1 MRHHR
6 VGLLY
11 FYILYTPSWQIW
23 QNCSQFEHGQ
33 KLSADIWSVY
43 LLLNENLIL
52 PYFTLLAMH
61 IGRLVL
67 QTTCGKT
74 KMMMTKMR
82 RRTMMKKTMT
92 ILIFSATQTRTI
104 TILAMMIMTKM
115 TMTKKTLMKANL
127 TTNHTWSNWRLS
139 DEAQKALDTLLAER
153 LAHREKDFGNARY
166 VRNLFEKVISHQAKR
181 LSRDGVNDQESLA
194 VLYAEDIYEWVA
206 TRLIW
211 LFIKWNAVQRRWWR
225 FRIVGWVRRK
235 KEKIRATSGANP

>member
-23 QNCSQFEHGQ
+23 LNCSQFEHGQ

-52 PYFTLLAMH
+52 PYFTLLAIH

-92 ILIFSATQTRTI
+92 ILIFSATQTM
-104 TILAMMIMTKM
+104 TILAMMIMT

-153 LAHREKDFGNARY
+153 LANREKDFGNARY

-181 LSRDGVNDQESLA
+181 LSRDGVNDHDSLA
-194 VLYAEDIYEWVA
+194 VLCAEDIYEWVVDTPNLMIYKIKCRSA
-206 TRLIW
+206 SMMAFSYCRL
-211 LFIKWNAVQRRWWR
+211 
-225 FRIVGWVRRK
+225 
-235 KEKIRATSGANP
+235 SSS

>member
-1 MRHHR
+1 MSRHR
-6 VGLLY
+6 IGLLY
-11 FYILYTPSWQIW
+11 FFKLYTPSR
-23 QNCSQFEHGQ
+23 QNWLNCKQFEHGQ

-52 PYFTLLAMH
+52 PYFTLLAIH

-104 TILAMMIMTKM
+104 LAMMIMT

-153 LAHREKDFGNARY
+153 LANR
-166 VRNLFEKVISHQAKR
+166 
-181 LSRDGVNDQESLA
+181 
-194 VLYAEDIYEWVA
+194 
-206 TRLIW
+206 
-211 LFIKWNAVQRRWWR
+211 
-225 FRIVGWVRRK
+225 
-235 KEKIRATSGANP
+235 